1 VWVRYELGNSTM
13 GRRRVIGSASR
24 RSPGPARAFLLT
36 LAVGLLLGLLLGF
49 FLGRIG
55 GGDREGA
62 GPPVP
67 PARTV
72 TVEKTVRAPEKSA
85 PETTATATSS
95 ASASASP

>member
-1 VWVRYELGNSTM
+1 M
-13 GRRRVIGSASR
+13 GRRRDIRTASG
-24 RSPGPARAFLLT
+24 SPGPARAFLLT

-49 FLGRIG
+49 FLGRIV

-62 GPPVP
+62 APPVP

-72 TVEKTVRAPEKSA
+72 TLEKTVRAPEESAA
-85 PETTATATSS
+85 PETTATATPS

>member
-1 VWVRYELGNSTM
+1 M
-13 GRRRVIGSASR
+13 GRRRVIGPAS

-49 FLGRIG
+49 FLGRIV

-62 GPPVP
+62 APPVP

-72 TVEKTVRAPEKSA
+72 TLEKTVRAPEKSA
-85 PETTATATSS
+85 PETTATATP
-95 ASASASP
+95 SASASP

>member
-1 VWVRYELGNSTM
+1 M
-13 GRRRVIGSASR
+13 GRRRDIRTAS

-49 FLGRIG
+49 FLGRIV

-62 GPPVP
+62 APPVP

-72 TVEKTVRAPEKSA
+72 TLEKTVRAPEKSA
-85 PETTATATSS
+85 PETTP
-95 ASASASP
+95 SASASP

>member
-1 VWVRYELGNSTM
+1 M
-13 GRRRVIGSASR
+13 GRRRVIGPAS

-55 GGDREGA
+55 GGNREGA
-62 GPPVP
+62 APPAP

-72 TVEKTVRAPEKSA
+72 TVEKTVAAPEKSV
-85 PETTATATSS
+85 PETTAAPTTSLG
-95 ASASASP
+95 SASASP

>member
-1 VWVRYELGNSTM
+1 M
-13 GRRRVIGSASR
+13 GRRRVIGPAS

-49 FLGRIG
+49 FLGRIV

-62 GPPVP
+62 APPVP

-72 TVEKTVRAPEKSA
+72 TLEKTVRAPEKSA
-85 PETTATATSS
+85 PETTATATPS

>member
-1 VWVRYELGNSTM
+1 M
-13 GRRRVIGSASR
+13 GRRRVGSVSR
-24 RSPGPARAFLLT
+24 SAGPARAFVLT

-55 GGDREGA
+55 GGNREGA
-62 GPPVP
+62 APPAP

-72 TVEKTVRAPEKSA
+72 TVEKTVEKTVAAPEKTA
-85 PETTATATSS
+85 LETTATGGTPS